1 MATNGTNDNIPLALI
16 GSTTLLGVIGTATGV
31 IDDANTLFV
40 LIGAQL
46 VGLGFV
52 VANKL
57 FRS

>member
-31 IDDANTLFV
+31 IGDANALFV

-46 VGLGFV
+46 VGLAFV
-52 VANKL
+52 LGKKI
-57 FRS
+57 FG